1 MHWLSPN
8 IGGTPNKLQSIDEK
22 PPVSVY
28 QPSTQKLIEKLWTL
42 CTVKSITYSPPISI
56 KFPSFVCVWKFRR
69 SCVCVYLS
77 LCHCVVVCNSGEWTV
92 VRWMKISDL
101 IIIQDDVDTVLA
113 QVRIFRYK
121 SIDTDLSVCRVAR
134 SIGGKC
140 IVVVVNFV
148 LKCQFSHIFPI
159 QFVKWNSIT
168 VLYSNACTQCRWHRD
183 YNACATKS
191 SACSHATLLSCHC
204 K

>member
-1 MHWLSPN
+1 
-8 IGGTPNKLQSIDEK
+8 
-22 PPVSVY
+22 
-28 QPSTQKLIEKLWTL
+28 
-42 CTVKSITYSPPISI
+42 
-56 KFPSFVCVWKFRR
+56 
-69 SCVCVYLS
+69 
-77 LCHCVVVCNSGEWTV
+77 
-92 VRWMKISDL
+92 MKISDL

-159 QFVKWNSIT
+159 QFVK
-168 VLYSNACTQCRWHRD
+168 
-183 YNACATKS
+183 
-191 SACSHATLLSCHC
+191 
-204 K
+204 